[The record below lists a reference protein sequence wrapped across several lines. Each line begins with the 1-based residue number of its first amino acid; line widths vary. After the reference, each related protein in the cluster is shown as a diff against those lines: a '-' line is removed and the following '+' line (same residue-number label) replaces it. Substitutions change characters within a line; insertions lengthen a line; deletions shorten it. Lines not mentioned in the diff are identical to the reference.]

1 MFVGNINVFV
11 KEIIQETETVKRFIL
26 SPVSG
31 EPLPVFGGGS
41 HITTCIQ
48 DKDRV
53 IERHYSLVSDPTER
67 SYYAI
72 AIRRDDASRG
82 GSVYWH
88 DQVKVGDELEITF
101 PKNHFPLSY
110 QAKHHVFYAAGI
122 GITPFLTMMA
132 DLKAEGQSFEL
143 HYAARSKELC
153 AFYGFIQERYAEH
166 CTFYFSSGENAKRM
180 APETMLEHPI
190 GTHVYFCGPDTM
202 VHQFSE
208 AATSYGYPAKSIHFE
223 LFSPPNRGKQ
233 EPFRVELANHQEV
246 AVSADETLLEALLNA
261 GVDAPYSC
269 RVGGC
274 GRCEVEVVEGE
285 VDHRDLFFS
294 EEERA
299 GRNFIL
305 TCISRANSGCLK
317 LNI

>member
-1 MFVGNINVFV
+1 MFVGNIKVFV
-11 KEIIQETETVKRFIL
+11 KEIVQETETVKRFLL

-31 EPLPVFGGGS
+31 EPLPVFSGGS

-48 DKDRV
+48 NGDRV
-53 IERHYSLVSDPTER
+53 IERHYSLVSDPAER

-82 GSVYWH
+82 GSVYWY
-88 DQVKVGDELEITF
+88 DQVQVGDELEITF

-110 QAKHHVFYAAGI
+110 QARHHVFYAACI

-132 DLKAEGQSFEL
+132 DLTAEGKTFEL
-143 HYAARSKELC
+143 HYAARSQELC
-153 AFYGFIQERYAEH
+153 AFYGLLQEKYAKH
-166 CTFYFSSGENAKRM
+166 CTYYFSSDENAKRM
-180 APETMLEHPI
+180 SPETMLGHPI
-190 GTHVYFCGPDTM
+190 GTHVYFCGPNAM
-202 VHQFSE
+202 VEQFSE
-208 AATSYGYPAKSIHFE
+208 AAAAYGYPAKSIHFE
-223 LFSPPNRGKQ
+223 WFSPPNRGKQ
-233 EPFRVELANHQEV
+233 ESFCVQLANHQEV
-246 AVSADETLLEALLNA
+246 AVAADETLLDALLQARVN
-261 GVDAPYSC
+261 APYSC

-274 GRCEVEVVEGE
+274 GRCEVEVLDGE

-299 GRNFIL
+299 GRSFIL
-305 TCISRANSGCLK
+305 TCVSRAKSGCLK